1 MKTCPVCRATSF
13 DDAQICFGC
22 MHSFEGDT
30 EVIPEVASRVVS
42 EVTPELITEVVPEE
56 PMVAEPP
63 KRIEI
68 PLVEPL
74 AESFMDP
81 YLDAE
86 PVQGKHVA
94 LQQRAFPQA
103 GQARYELVVSLQ
115 PVIAET
121 LALPVR

>member
-13 DDAQICFGC
+13 SDAQTCFSC
-22 MHSFEGDT
+22 MHRFDDDT
-30 EVIPEVASRVVS
+30 EVVV
-42 EVTPELITEVVPEE
+42 EE
-56 PMVAEPP
+56 PIVAEPP

-74 AESFMDP
+74 VESFEDP

-94 LQQRAFPQA
+94 LQQRAFPQV